1 MINSP
6 TYHVLPSLAPHR
18 RGLPYSAVVMKR
30 IRKWLLRLA
39 MLPALV
45 IFLLATSSLNIG
57 KWSGLKF
64 RQHQY
69 RHLTQPDEQTEVMKQ
84 EKR

>member
-1 MINSP
+1 
-6 TYHVLPSLAPHR
+6 
-18 RGLPYSAVVMKR
+18 
-30 IRKWLLRLA
+30 

-45 IFLLATSSLNIG
+45 IFLLATSGLNIG
-57 KWSGLKF
+57 KWSRLKF
-64 RQHQY
+64 RQDQY

>member
-1 MINSP
+1 
-6 TYHVLPSLAPHR
+6 
-18 RGLPYSAVVMKR
+18 MKAR
-30 IRKWLLRLA
+30 VKKWLLRLA
-39 MLPALV
+39 MLPALAA
-45 IFLLATSSLNIG
+45 FLLATSGLNIG

>member
-1 MINSP
+1 
-6 TYHVLPSLAPHR
+6 
-18 RGLPYSAVVMKR
+18 
-30 IRKWLLRLA
+30 

-45 IFLLATSSLNIG
+45 IFLLATSGLNIG
-57 KWSGLKF
+57 KSSGLKF

>member
-1 MINSP
+1 MP
-6 TYHVLPSLAPHR
+6 RATQPDGPCHYLA
-18 RGLPYSAVVMKR
+18 AKMKR
-30 IRKWLLRLA
+30 AIKKWLLRLA

-45 IFLLATSSLNIG
+45 IFLLATSGVNIG

-64 RQHQY
+64 RQYQY
-69 RHLTQPDEQTEVMKQ
+69 KHLIPTDEQTEVMKQ